1 LDESNASTV
10 VLATE
15 LLDNLPHDK
24 IRHNRID
31 GHFEQAQVR
40 QNDVGELVEVFVEME
55 DALLLDML
63 NTAPS
68 LRATHLGR
76 ITWVPSVAFGIL
88 KHISKAR
95 PNSTVALLDFDYL
108 PPPDLIPSKTKR
120 RSKWA
125 TGEPIV
131 TCMDGTDHECYLNA
145 PPFCDVLFP
154 TDFLALAMLSK
165 RIWGSNAVVSTM
177 KQSEFLERYGAE
189 EVNATKSWLTGY
201 SPLIHDFGNCSALTI
216 TTKQEDRKQ

>member
-1 LDESNASTV
+1 MLEPSNEPTV
-10 VLATE
+10 VLAME

-24 IRHNRID
+24 IRHNRIN
-31 GHFEQAQVR
+31 GHFEQAEIVE
-40 QNDVGELVEVFVEME
+40 NDNGELVEVFVEME
-55 DALLLDML
+55 DSLLVDML
-63 NTAPS
+63 HTAPS

-88 KHISKAR
+88 KHISKVR
-95 PNSTVALLDFDYL
+95 PKTSVALADFDYL
-108 PPPDLIPSKTKR
+108 PPPDLIPSEKKR
-120 RSKWA
+120 KSKWA

-131 TCMDGTDHECYLNA
+131 TCMDGQDHECYLDA

-154 TDFLALAMLSK
+154 TDFAKLSTLAK
-165 RIWGSNAVVSTM
+165 KIWGTNAVVSTM
-177 KQSEFLERYGAE
+177 KQSEFLELYGAD

-216 TTKQEDRKQ
+216 RTQ

>member
-1 LDESNASTV
+1 MPTV
-10 VLATE
+10 VIAME

-24 IRHNRID
+24 IRHNWIND
-31 GHFEQAQVR
+31 HFEQAEVQEKD
-40 QNDVGELVEVFVEME
+40 NGELVEVFVPMK
-55 DALLLDML
+55 DALLLDLL

-68 LRATHLGR
+68 LHATHLGR

-88 KHISKAR
+88 KHISKVR
-95 PNSTVALLDFDYL
+95 PNSSVVISDFDYL
-108 PPPDLIPSKTKR
+108 PPPDLIPSEKKR

-154 TDFLALAMLSK
+154 TDFGKLALYAKKCWSK
-165 RIWGSNAVVSTM
+165 NAVVKTM
-177 KQSEFLERYGAE
+177 KQSEFLEMYGAN

-201 SPLIHDFGNCSALTI
+201 SPLVHDFGNCSVLTI
-216 TTKQEDRKQ
+216 TQQDKKQ